1 MTTSHS
7 SKHFSSTSL
16 SSGESTDSCT
26 PGPLK
31 AKTKMSVRKV
41 STDNL
46 LDGDD
51 KKPAGPVRASSL
63 EDLHAL
69 TKKQSSGGKSPS
81 GGAMSGKIVDAVVK
95 VYQPDHTH
103 KYIDISPVRRG
114 GEGGREG
121 GRGMREGGRE
131 GRKRRGEGGDRR
143 EGVDG
148 QSGHAC
154 KDTS

>member
-1 MTTSHS
+1 MVATLYLVTISHS

-16 SSGESTDSCT
+16 SSGDNTDSCA

-46 LDGDD
+46 LDGGDS
-51 KKPAGPVRASSL
+51 KPVGPVRASSL

-69 TKKQSSGGKSPS
+69 TKKQSAVGKSP
-81 GGAMSGKIVDAVVK
+81 GGGGGMSGKIVDAVVK

-103 KYIDISPVRRG
+103 KYIDISPVRRECASNG
-114 GEGGREG
+114 
-121 GRGMREGGRE
+121 
-131 GRKRRGEGGDRR
+131 
-143 EGVDG
+143 
-148 QSGHAC
+148 
-154 KDTS
+154 